1 MGYQQVENQGGAA
14 YRRGDLFDSRRKP
27 MEA

>member
-1 MGYQQVENQGGAA
+1 MGYQRVENQGGAA
-14 YRRGDLFDSRRKP
+14 YRRGDLFDRRRNP